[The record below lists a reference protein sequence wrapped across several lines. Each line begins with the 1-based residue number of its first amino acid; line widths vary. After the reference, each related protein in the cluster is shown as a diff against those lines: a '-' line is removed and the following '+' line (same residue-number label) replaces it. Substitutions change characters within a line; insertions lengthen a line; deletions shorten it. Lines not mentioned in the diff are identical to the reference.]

1 MFTMASENY
10 FVDNYSVDP
19 TLMYPCIDLSSETAS
34 VAAKKSMEKSKRART
49 AFTSHQLIEL
59 EREFHL
65 NKYLARTRRIE
76 ISQRLGLTE
85 RQVKIWFQ
93 NRRMKS
99 KKLANRKV
107 AKGSLTTSTST
118 TAQPS
123 DDLLEDELIVERLL
137 QYVNT
142 NVEPVPQ
149 QQDAPFVFDGG
160 HITPPYQAYDYL
172 QEFCPAPMDLPQLPL
187 SEFDSNWGSNWMGLE
202 ATIPATENIL
212 EPNINNH
219 VYNTPMLQNNLWDS
233 NSSASASSSS
243 EDILEVDYDFIQN
256 LLDF

>member
-1 MFTMASENY
+1 MFTIENENC
-10 FVDNYSVDP
+10 FVDNCSASDFV
-19 TLMYPCIDLSSETAS
+19 MYPCVNINLEGAPLAPT
-34 VAAKKSMEKSKRART
+34 KSMEKSKRCRT

-93 NRRMKS
+93 NRRMKF
-99 KKLANRKV
+99 KKSTNKKMV
-107 AKGSLTTSTST
+107 KGALTTASST
-118 TAQPS
+118 TSQLNE
-123 DDLLEDELIVERLL
+123 DRLEDELIVERLL

-142 NVEPVPQ
+142 NVETVSPQ
-149 QQDAPFVFDGG
+149 QNAPSIQEEG

-172 QEFCPAPMDLPQLPL
+172 DEFCTAPMEQFPL
-187 SEFDSNWGSNWMGLE
+187 SEFNTDWGSNVLGLE
-202 ATIPATENIL
+202 APVPTIEN
-212 EPNINNH
+212 
-219 VYNTPMLQNNLWDS
+219 VTTPFTNGYAQDQPMAQNFCWNS
-233 NSSASASSSS
+233 NSSAAGSTSS
-243 EDILEVDYDFIQN
+243 EEILDVDYDFIQS